1 MAAAHP
7 TTITVTHADLVKFG
21 GVIFATVVVPFALY
35 LLQNAYQNYRSR
47 LDRRRQL
54 YAEAFSA
61 CMEYKEFVFVI
72 YRRGKSD
79 PEAERLRISEALRDV
94 QKRMGYHQAW
104 LETESDKVAE
114 AYDMLVRRLRNV
126 AGSEM
131 KAMWRNPPI
140 TKDEQMII
148 EKPIDWKDLGEF
160 EKRYIKTVKRE
171 LTPWW
176 VFWQRFHNNK

>member
-1 MAAAHP
+1 MAAHAASL
-7 TTITVTHADLVKFG
+7 TVTHADLVKLG
-21 GVIFATVVVPFALY
+21 GVIFISIVIPFVLY
-35 LLQNAYQNYRSR
+35 LLQNAYQNYRAR

-61 CMEYKEFVFVI
+61 CMEYKEFVYVI

-94 QKRMGYHQAW
+94 QKRMAYHQAW
-104 LETESDKVAE
+104 LETESGAVAQ
-114 AYDMLVRRLRNV
+114 AYDKLVKRLREI

-131 KAMWRNPPI
+131 KTAWRTPAI
-140 TKDEQMII
+140 TEDKQMII
-148 EKPIDWKDLGEF
+148 ENHIDWKDLATHEHH
-160 EKRYIKTVKRE
+160 YIQVVSRE

-176 VFWQRFHNNK
+176 IFWQRYKSL